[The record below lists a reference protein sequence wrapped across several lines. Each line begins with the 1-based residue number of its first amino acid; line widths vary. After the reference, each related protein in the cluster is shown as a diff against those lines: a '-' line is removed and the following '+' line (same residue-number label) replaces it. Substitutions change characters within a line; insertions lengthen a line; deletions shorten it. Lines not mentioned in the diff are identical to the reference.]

1 MFDASLLIGPIALPI
16 RYLSA
21 FAAVALAAAVVWFLL
36 RRRPAIRHSV
46 MDLAASAGVA
56 FLIAW
61 KLSPILWNPLAIFRA
76 PLTILYAPGGAWGG
90 VVGGAVAV
98 IVLVLAARRRG
109 RNLAVVGV
117 PVLLIAA
124 VAFGL
129 YGLTHAGFSIAG
141 NVQGEAGSLGYAPE
155 ITDAD
160 VRVLEG
166 GTTTLEDLHDRAG
179 GGPVVLNFWATW
191 CGPCRAENPVKRAA
205 HDRWKNEAVIVGVN
219 LTTTEGGVDVV
230 RDYVEK
236 ERIPYT
242 VVLDGNGTWQRAFGI
257 RGTPTTIVLASTG
270 EVVDRRYGPMTR
282 SWINASVSRAL
293 DASVLRIMLPRVV
306 IDE

>member
-1 MFDASLLIGPIALPI
+1 M
-16 RYLSA
+16 
-21 FAAVALAAAVVWFLL
+21 
-36 RRRPAIRHSV
+36 
-46 MDLAASAGVA
+46 
-56 FLIAW
+56 
-61 KLSPILWNPLAIFRA
+61 
-76 PLTILYAPGGAWGG
+76 
-90 VVGGAVAV
+90 
-98 IVLVLAARRRG
+98 
-109 RNLAVVGV
+109 
-117 PVLLIAA
+117 
-124 VAFGL
+124 
-129 YGLTHAGFSIAG
+129 
-141 NVQGEAGSLGYAPE
+141 
-155 ITDAD
+155 
-160 VRVLEG
+160 
-166 GTTTLEDLHDRAG
+166 
-179 GGPVVLNFWATW
+179 
-191 CGPCRAENPVKRAA
+191 KRAA

-306 IDE
+306 IHE